1 MSDRAAALRAGTVPQ
16 SANWAASVC
25 YARRA
30 FGHRADIDGLRAVAV
45 VPVLLFHAG
54 FPAFAGGFVG
64 VDVFFVISGY
74 LITSIILDET
84 DAGRFSI
91 FAFYERRIRRIFPAL
106 FAMLFASSILGAL
119 VLLPDDLKNLGQSSA
134 AAALSASNFLFWHE
148 SGYFDVAAELKP
160 LLHTWSLAVEE
171 QFYVVF
177 PIALLLLLRAHK
189 SGALLI
195 LATVALL
202 SFVLAEW
209 GPSPMAFYLA
219 PARAW
224 ELLLGALLAT
234 GAVPPPGRQWVRD
247 SLSLLGLG
255 LIAWS
260 VLALSSATPFP
271 GMAALLPTLGAAL
284 VIHAGDGGQSLA
296 GRVLGVRPLVLA
308 GLISYS
314 LYLWHWPL
322 LVFARTY
329 VGRELSMAETLAVL
343 ALSVAV
349 AVASWRW
356 IERPFRGSRPIL
368 ARPKL
373 FAVAGAAVS
382 VTVAIG
388 LGLHLAEGLP
398 TRLPPDAARLAAGAS
413 DRAIAPPG
421 CVNPPLEAVRE
432 GRLCRIGAEGPPRPT
447 FLLWG
452 DSHAGMLGTA
462 ISDVAARNGRAGL
475 FAGLPGCPP
484 LLGVNVLA
492 RDGAILGRCLEANEA
507 VLGLV
512 LRDRNVG
519 TVVLAAH
526 WSLYAT
532 GVRLGR
538 PMSDRVWLDDTW
550 AGPGTS
556 PTHEAAFRHGLERI
570 VAELAAAGK
579 RVIVVGPVPE
589 VNSSVPWSLAL
600 AAWRGRSADIRPTLA
615 EFEARNR
622 TSLSVLAELAG
633 RGLARIIYPEVALCD
648 EARCRV
654 ESEGRALYSDDN
666 HLSLS
671 GAEVVGRLLE
681 GIL

>member
-1 MSDRAAALRAGTVPQ
+1 MAGAARVRAGPRMRDRAAALRAGTVPQ

-91 FAFYERRIRRIFPAL
+91 VAFYERRIRRIFPAL

-148 SGYFDVAAELKP
+148 LGYFDVAAELKP

-373 FAVAGAAVS
+373 FAAAGAAVS

-398 TRLPPDAARLAAGAS
+398 TRLPPDAARLAAGAR
-413 DRAIAPPG
+413 DRAIAPPE

-432 GRLCRIGAEGPPRPT
+432 GRLCRIGAARTTPADVCSLGRLACRDARHRHKRCRGTERPSRPLRRLAGVPTAFGCKCPGAGWGHPGTLPRGQRGCPRPRPAGQKCRHCSPRGPLVFVCNRGAPRAGYERPSMARRYVGRT
-447 FLLWG
+447 RDVPDTRGHLSPRPRAHRCGTCSRRKAGHRCGAGPGGQLLCSLVAG
-452 DSHAGMLGTA
+452 AGGLARTIRRYQANRAGVRGAQSHFTLGAGR
-462 ISDVAARNGRAGL
+462 VGRAGP
-475 FAGLPGCPP
+475 GEDHLPG
-484 LLGVNVLA
+484 
-492 RDGAILGRCLEANEA
+492 
-507 VLGLV
+507 
-512 LRDRNVG
+512 
-519 TVVLAAH
+519 
-526 WSLYAT
+526 
-532 GVRLGR
+532 GR
-538 PMSDRVWLDDTW
+538 PVR
-550 AGPGTS
+550 
-556 PTHEAAFRHGLERI
+556 R
-570 VAELAAAGK
+570 
-579 RVIVVGPVPE
+579 GPVP
-589 VNSSVPWSLAL
+589 
-600 AAWRGRSADIRPTLA
+600 G
-615 EFEARNR
+615 
-622 TSLSVLAELAG
+622 
-633 RGLARIIYPEVALCD
+633 
-648 EARCRV
+648 
-654 ESEGRALYSDDN
+654 
-666 HLSLS
+666 
-671 GAEVVGRLLE
+671 
-681 GIL
+681 